1 MRSRA
6 DTTPS
11 FVYAAELA
19 AVGERMT
26 LSREE
31 SHYVARVCRARAG
44 DALRATD
51 GRGAVASLEVVAVAS
66 SVRVMVTALESRLRA
81 GRAWVFAGSPEGARA
96 DWMIE
101 KLAELGVERFVP
113 VVSKRGRWDRSGA
126 RRVRWERIA
135 VSALRQSQSAYRLE
149 VTDPTSIEKAI
160 ADLPADSVRWL
171 ASVGGGASKRADGA
185 SKTAIGAI
193 GPSSGFTADEERAF
207 ADAGFASIR
216 LAEGRLR
223 TETAA
228 VAWASWWAAG
238 TV

>member
-26 LSREE
+26 LSRDE
-31 SHYVARVCRARAG
+31 SHYVAHVCRARAG
-44 DALRATD
+44 DVLRATD
-51 GRGAVASLEVVAVAS
+51 GRGAVASLEIVAIAP
-66 SVRVMVTALESRLRA
+66 SVRVTVTALESRARG
-81 GRAWVFAGSPEGARA
+81 GRAWVLAGSPEGARA

-113 VVSKRGRWDRSGA
+113 LVSERGRWDRSGA
-126 RRVRWERIA
+126 RRARWERIA
-135 VSALRQSQSAYRLE
+135 VSALRQSQGAYRLE

-171 ASVGGGASKRADGA
+171 ASAGGASKRADGA
-185 SKTAIGAI
+185 S
-193 GPSSGFTADEERAF
+193 
-207 ADAGFASIR
+207 
-216 LAEGRLR
+216 
-223 TETAA
+223 
-228 VAWASWWAAG
+228 
-238 TV
+238 